1 VKDVN
6 LFNTI
11 IEGIYSLILVG
22 YYESNEFWKA
32 VISLFVSFI
41 FLVQNLFIVILMNL
55 RRRI

>member
-41 FLVQNLFIVILMNL
+41 FSVQNLFIVILMNL

>member
-41 FLVQNLFIVILMNL
+41 F
-55 RRRI
+55 

>member
-41 FLVQNLFIVILMNL
+41 FSVQNLLIVILMNL